1 MNLSRISDGK
11 IKSVRTHLQMIK
23 DGKLKALYIIFNKP
37 FHLPVGDNR
46 DVDFVKIEY
55 NNGKF
60 IYSYMSVNND
70 ESSWQQGKL
79 IASVEYDT
87 INNVVA
93 QLKMDKTEGNG
104 FEISFNAKDSVN
116 LKQNNMKRI
125 KDSTIP
131 DEWFMNGK
139 APLLNEP
146 DSQNDTLW
154 KVVLWSGTGYA
165 ADPYLFYAPKDF
177 SEQILEVLVAALDK
191 NGITDYYE
199 DDYYWNNPEIDEE
212 LEQSNREDVYDL
224 MDAYN
229 DIYID
234 GTIEGANEP
243 HVLHGAD
250 LKIEPA
256 DKPIEYYTGETISDS
271 RRVKDSADD
280 EFEFAVAIEDSE
292 SLPKSKADELER
304 ILTRILSRAIWAFNY
319 YCYCSVESTVPM
331 DRVKGDSVAVWGRC
345 HADSPESV
353 EKAINEWT
361 RDWAD
366 NYGLELRVTV
376 QDAID

>member
-292 SLPKSKADELER
+292 SMSNAEERKYTKELSQLLSGMQYGDGDE
-304 ILTRILSRAIWAFNY
+304 
-319 YCYCSVESTVPM
+319 YCETDWVEPM
-331 DRVKGDSVAVWGRC
+331 DWTEGDSVAVWGRC
-345 HADSPESV
+345 YADSPESV
-353 EKAINEWT
+353 EEAIEQCT

-366 NYGLELRVTV
+366 NNGFDLRVTV